1 MIGKT
6 KRKFPHGGTYEG
18 SFRAH
23 QGFVQDDELKVQRHL
38 GNSYNTLAASC
49 VLSCSNVR
57 EEESFILFIAEE
69 NRLEDLLLNPL

>member
-23 QGFVQDDELKVQRHL
+23 QGFVQDDELKVQRHRQL
-38 GNSYNTLAASC
+38 VQYFGGKLCAQ
-49 VLSCSNVR
+49 L
-57 EEESFILFIAEE
+57 
-69 NRLEDLLLNPL
+69 